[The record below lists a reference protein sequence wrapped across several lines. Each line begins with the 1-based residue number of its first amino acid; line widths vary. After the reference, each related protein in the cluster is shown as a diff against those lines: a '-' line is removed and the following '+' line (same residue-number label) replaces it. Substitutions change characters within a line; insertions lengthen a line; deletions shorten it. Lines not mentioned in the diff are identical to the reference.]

1 MGIKIKEEKKLMTF
15 VKILLLIAGL
25 TLIVSVLMQSGKN
38 AGLSGSIGGG
48 AEQLFGKQKAEG
60 FDSLFDKI
68 TKVSA
73 ILFIILSILVAI
85 MEN

>member
-1 MGIKIKEEKKLMTF
+1 MVI
-15 VKILLLIAGL
+15 VKVVLLIVGL
-25 TLIVSVLMQSGKN
+25 TLIFSVLMQSGKN

-60 FDSLFDKI
+60 FDSLFGKV

-73 ILFIILSILVAI
+73 ALFIILSLLLAILDK
-85 MEN
+85 